1 MWLLELLCTI
11 SVLLKA
17 FLTTVMF
24 IVLQW
29 FFGEWKCKTINTHS
43 KHTCQQEKWKS
54 NFKTSKLQFQTV
66 IFLQFHTL
74 TLFSCYK
81 TFHFEKERSKC
92 FQHFLPQFKQIN
104 LLPCL
109 KQKSPFNEKI
119 HAWLSNQNESKR
131 KLREKNFL
139 LFKCNTLFYKSN
151 FFKWD
156 WERLKNKNNVKAEVK
171 F

>member
-54 NFKTSKLQFQTV
+54 NFKTSKLQFQTA

-119 HAWLSNQNESKR
+119 HAWLSNQNAKIFFCCLSAIHFFIR
-131 KLREKNFL
+131 AIFL
-139 LFKCNTLFYKSN
+139 SETGK
-151 FFKWD
+151 D
-156 WERLKNKNNVKAEVK
+156 WKIRTMSRLK
-171 F
+171 